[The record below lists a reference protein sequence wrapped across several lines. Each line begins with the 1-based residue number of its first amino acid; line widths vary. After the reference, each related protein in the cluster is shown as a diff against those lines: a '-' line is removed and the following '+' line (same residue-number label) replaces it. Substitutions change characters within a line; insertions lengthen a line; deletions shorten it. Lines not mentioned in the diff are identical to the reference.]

1 MPCIQRKHNIDFKYI
16 IQSRKFT
23 SRLVKRKNDKSCGR
37 EHTFLGGN
45 KEVIRFNK
53 LLQASLLVGY
63 L

>member
-23 SRLVKRKNDKSCGR
+23 SRLVKGKNYKSCGR
-37 EHTFLGGN
+37 EYTFFGDN

-53 LLQASLLVGY
+53 L
-63 L
+63 